1 MRMNNLLSTH
11 LTGTHPSAIRRAR
24 EIFTELVRNEI
35 ADPVVVTAVLL
46 PEPKSRWRSFGA
58 SVVVLAVL
66 LMMSI
71 TIQILFPD
79 RLDPV
84 RRYFAMAINRSSPEL
99 PKLPTKR
106 ISKSRVQIP
115 VPAPV
120 AVEAQAPPRLYVPV
134 VTAPHPTPSRRSAPA
149 EPIAEVA
156 VPASSQPPLT
166 TPALSIPTLVKPREA
181 IQTGLF
187 GGSEVSASD
196 SSGSGRGGIVNAK
209 FGVSDGTG
217 NSNGSG
223 KGRRIVEGSF
233 SESIGAKGE
242 PKHALPKAIAS
253 TPVKILSKPRPAYTP
268 EGRSHGVEGDV
279 VLKVTFTAV
288 GKVEVLSVVHGLG
301 FGLDESA
308 QSAAR
313 QIQFQPA
320 TSNGVAVDSPA
331 TVHITF
337 QIAQ

>member
-1 MRMNNLLSTH
+1 
-11 LTGTHPSAIRRAR
+11 
-24 EIFTELVRNEI
+24 
-35 ADPVVVTAVLL
+35 
-46 PEPKSRWRSFGA
+46 
-58 SVVVLAVL
+58 
-66 LMMSI
+66 MSI

-99 PKLPTKR
+99 PKVPTKR
-106 ISKSRVQIP
+106 IGKSRVQIP

-242 PKHALPKAIAS
+242 SKHALPKAIAS